1 MTIESA
7 LRVVSRDEI
16 IAALALP
23 EASIVDQRVPKK
35 LLLEN
40 AAVTAAD
47 KRAINDHVSE
57 VRWVAAL
64 KPNTIGVPAYRDEVR
79 EYLEIAVVS
88 VALRDDPT
96 SARGARLAELVHRAI
111 PYPVFLILNGPTQS
125 GTAEPIVNGLATT
138 PLVLSLAHIRRAQNE
153 APRVV
158 IDGMPESLSFNIQL
172 PQITHDASQ
181 RTSSDPYV
189 PFLADFCR
197 HLAISSL
204 PRTHML
210 ALYQGWMNAFIAL
223 QTARVTGRFATEHGG
238 DASETRRAAL
248 RALRDIDA
256 QIATITGI
264 ATKERQLPRRV
275 ELNLQ
280 IQALRVNR
288 QAAIAELAVLT

>member
-1 MTIESA
+1 MTIESV

-23 EASIVDQRVPKK
+23 EASLVDQRVPKK

-64 KPNTIGVPAYRDEVR
+64 KPNTIGVPAYRDDAR

-88 VALRDDPT
+88 VALRDDPA
-96 SARGARLAELVHRAI
+96 SALGARLAELVHRAI
-111 PYPVFLILNGPTQS
+111 PYPVFLILSDSAQPETSESVS
-125 GTAEPIVNGLATT
+125 GGLSIS
-138 PLVLSLAHIRRAQNE
+138 PLVLSLAHIRWAQNE
-153 APRVV
+153 AQHVV

-172 PQITHDASQ
+172 LQITHDAFQ
-181 RTSSDPYV
+181 RASSDPYV

-223 QTARVTGRFATEHGG
+223 QTAGVTGRFVTEQGG
-238 DASETRRAAL
+238 DASETRRLAL

-256 QIATITGI
+256 QIASITGV

-288 QAAIAELAVLT
+288 QAAVAALT

>member
-1 MTIESA
+1 MTVEPD

-111 PYPVFLILNGPTQS
+111 PYPVFLILS
-125 GTAEPIVNGLATT
+125 GSTRPETSEAVSGGLAIS
-138 PLVLSLAHIRRAQNE
+138 PLVMSLAHIRWAQNE
-153 APRVV
+153 AQRVV
-158 IDGMPESLSFNIQL
+158 IDGMPESLSFNVQ
-172 PQITHDASQ
+172 PTPITHDTSQ
-181 RTSSDPYV
+181 RASSDPCV
-189 PFLADFCR
+189 PFFADFCR
-197 HLAISSL
+197 HLSISSL
-204 PRTHML
+204 PRAHML
-210 ALYQGWMNAFIAL
+210 DLYQGWMNAFFAL
-223 QTARVTGRFATEHGG
+223 QTAGVTGRFVAEHGG
-238 DASETRRAAL
+238 DASETRRTTL

-256 QIATITGI
+256 QIASIIGT

-280 IQALRVNR
+280 IQALRANR
-288 QAAIAELAVLT
+288 IIAIAALK

>member
-1 MTIESA
+1 MTVESV

-64 KPNTIGVPAYRDEVR
+64 KPNTIGVPAYRDDAR
-79 EYLEIAVVS
+79 EYLEIAVLS
-88 VALRDDPT
+88 VALRIEPT
-96 SARGARLAELVHRAI
+96 SARGARLAELVHRAV
-111 PYPVFLILNGPTQS
+111 PYPVFLILSESAQPETPEQVS
-125 GTAEPIVNGLATT
+125 GGLVIS
-138 PLVLSLAHIRRAQNE
+138 PLVVSLAHIRWAQNE
-153 APRVV
+153 AQRVV
-158 IDGMPESLSFNIQL
+158 IDATPESLSFNIQ
-172 PQITHDASQ
+172 PTPITHDASQ
-181 RTSSDPYV
+181 RASIDPYV
-189 PFLADFCR
+189 PFFADFCR

-210 ALYQGWMNAFIAL
+210 DLYQGWMNAFIAL
-223 QTARVTGRFATEHGG
+223 QTAGVTGRFVTEHGG

-256 QIATITGI
+256 QIASISGI

-288 QAAIAELAVLT
+288 QATVAALT

>member
-1 MTIESA
+1 MTPTSV
-7 LRVVSRDEI
+7 LHGVTRDEI

-64 KPNTIGVPAYRDEVR
+64 KPNTIGVPAYRDGTR
-79 EYLEIAVVS
+79 EYLEIAVLS

-96 SARGARLAELVHRAI
+96 SARGARLAELMHRAI
-111 PYPVFLILNGPTQS
+111 PYPVFLILSGSTQPE
-125 GTAEPIVNGLATT
+125 TAASPSSGLAIS
-138 PLVLSLAHIRRAQNE
+138 PLVLSLAHIRWAQNE
-153 APRVV
+153 AQRVV
-158 IDGMPESLSFNIQL
+158 IDGTPESLSFNIQ
-172 PQITHDASQ
+172 PTPTTHQASQ
-181 RTSSDPYV
+181 RSLSAPFV
-189 PFLADFCR
+189 PFFADFCR
-197 HLAISSL
+197 HLTISSL

-210 ALYQGWMNAFIAL
+210 DLYQGWMNAFIAL
-223 QTARVTGRFATEHGG
+223 QTAAITGRFVTEHSSE
-238 DASETRRAAL
+238 ASETRRTAL

-256 QIATITGI
+256 QIAAITGT
-264 ATKERQLPRRV
+264 ATKERQLTRRV

-288 QAAIAELAVLT
+288 QTTVAALT

>member
-1 MTIESA
+1 MTVEPV

-47 KRAINDHVSE
+47 KRAINDYVSE
-57 VRWVAAL
+57 LRWVAAL
-64 KPNTIGVPAYRDEVR
+64 KPNTIGVPAYRDDAR
-79 EYLEIAVVS
+79 EYLEIAVLS
-88 VALRDDPT
+88 VALRDDPA
-96 SARGARLAELVHRAI
+96 SARGMRLAELVHRAI
-111 PYPVFLILNGPTQS
+111 PYPVFLILSGSTQ
-125 GTAEPIVNGLATT
+125 AETSEPVNSALAIS
-138 PLVLSLAHIRRAQNE
+138 PLVLSLAHIRWAQNE
-153 APRVV
+153 AQRVV
-158 IDGMPESLSFNIQL
+158 IDGMTESLSFNIGL

-181 RTSSDPYV
+181 RASSDPYV
-189 PFLADFCR
+189 PFFADFCR
-197 HLAISSL
+197 QLAINSL

-223 QTARVTGRFATEHGG
+223 QTAGVTGRFVTEHGG
-238 DASETRRAAL
+238 DSSETRRIGL
-248 RALRDIDA
+248 RTLRDIDA
-256 QIATITGI
+256 QIASITGI

-280 IQALRVNR
+280 IQALRFNR
-288 QAAIAELAVLT
+288 QAAVAALA

>member
-1 MTIESA
+1 MTVESV

-79 EYLEIAVVS
+79 EYLEIAVVGL
-88 VALRDDPT
+88 ALRDDPT

-111 PYPVFLILNGPTQS
+111 PYPVFLILSRSTQPETSEAVS
-125 GTAEPIVNGLATT
+125 GGLVIS
-138 PLVLSLAHIRRAQNE
+138 PLVLSLAHIRWAQNE
-153 APRVV
+153 AQRVV
-158 IDGMPESLSFNIQL
+158 IDGPPESLSFNIQPT
-172 PQITHDASQ
+172 PQTHDASQ
-181 RTSSDPYV
+181 RASSDPYV
-189 PFLADFCR
+189 RFLADFCQ

-223 QTARVTGRFATEHGG
+223 QTAGVTGRFVTEHVGK
-238 DASETRRAAL
+238 ASETRRTAL
-248 RALRDIDA
+248 RTLRDIDA
-256 QIATITGI
+256 QIASINSL

-288 QAAIAELAVLT
+288 QAAIAALSAST